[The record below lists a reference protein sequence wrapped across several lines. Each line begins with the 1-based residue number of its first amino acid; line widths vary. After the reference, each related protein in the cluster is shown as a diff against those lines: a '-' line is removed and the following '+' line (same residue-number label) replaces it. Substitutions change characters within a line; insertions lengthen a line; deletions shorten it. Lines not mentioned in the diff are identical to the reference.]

1 MRVEDLPVALALC
14 AALSSVSSHAAE
26 DASFALEEVVVT
38 AQKRTDSVHDVPSS
52 ITVLGG
58 DQLASLSA
66 TKLIDYAAYAPGF
79 QVDSGGT
86 PGQTEITL
94 RGINAMGPTAVVGA
108 YIDDAPLGSSS
119 G

>member
-1 MRVEDLPVALALC
+1 MRVEELPVALALC
-14 AALSSVSSHAAE
+14 AALSSVSSQAAE
-26 DASFALEEVVVT
+26 QSGEQGGFVLEEIVVT
-38 AQKRTDSVHDVPSS
+38 AQKRTESVQDVPAS

-58 DQLASLSA
+58 EQLASLSA

-94 RGINAMGPTAVVGA
+94 RGINAMGRF
-108 YIDDAPLGSSS
+108 
-119 G
+119 